1 MTVEDRLK
9 RIVVNPKIMH
19 GKPVIKGTRIPVYVI
34 LNLLAGGMKEED
46 ILREYPDITREDILA
61 CMAYGAR
68 LTEEEVGVL
77 EEEALL

>member
-1 MTVEDRLK
+1 MTKNILE
-9 RIVVNPKIMH
+9 RIEINPKIMH

-34 LNLLAGGMKEED
+34 LNLLAGGMNEND
-46 ILREYPDITREDILA
+46 ILKEYPDITKEDIHA

-77 EEEALL
+77 EEEALI

>member
-1 MTVEDRLK
+1 MKVRDKLE
-9 RIVVNPKIMH
+9 RIVVNPEIMH

-34 LNLLAGGMKEED
+34 LNLLAGGMKEEN
-46 ILREYPDITREDILA
+46 ILEEYPDITREDILA

-77 EEEALL
+77 EEEVLL